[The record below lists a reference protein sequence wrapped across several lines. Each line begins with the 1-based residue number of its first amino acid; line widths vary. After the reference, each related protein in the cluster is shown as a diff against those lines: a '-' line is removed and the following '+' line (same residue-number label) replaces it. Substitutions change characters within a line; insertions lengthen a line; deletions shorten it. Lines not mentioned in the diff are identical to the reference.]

1 MSARRRTRILRIGL
15 VVPGFSASE
24 EDWCIPA
31 LLTLVRVLAQRAEVR
46 VFAIRWPDQCRD
58 YGVHG
63 ATVHAFGGGA
73 AKTWSR
79 AALLARALGHIVRA
93 GRREPFDVLHGFWA
107 DEPGTLAVLAARW
120 LGIPAVVSLM
130 GGELVHLRDIGYG
143 AQRSPIAR
151 TLVWTALRKA
161 TVVTVGSTHLAEL
174 ARPRVHDGRLR
185 LLPLGVDTSMFRPAS
200 QTDSSRSGPKRLIHV
215 ASLTPVKNQA
225 LLLGAVR
232 RVVDRIPDLQLHM
245 IGDGPMRARLGEAIS
260 ALALHQNV
268 TMRGEIVHHHLPDA
282 YRDADV
288 CVSSSRFESQ
298 AMVALEAAACG
309 VPSVGTAVGILPDL
323 GAAARAVPHD
333 EVALADAILSLL
345 TDEPTRRHMGREARA
360 VVMREYRIE
369 HTVDRL
375 LTLYTA
381 TREAEPDPR
390 SRLASSAD
398 VLS

>member
-1 MSARRRTRILRIGL
+1 VSARGRARIPRIGL

-46 VFAIRWPDQCRD
+46 VFAIRWPDRCRD

-63 ATVHAFGGGA
+63 AAVHAFGGRA

-79 AALLARALGHIVRA
+79 AALLARALRHIVRA

-120 LGIPAVVSLM
+120 LGVPAVVSLM

-161 TVVTVGSTHLAEL
+161 TVVTVGSTYLAEL

-200 QTDSSRSGPKRLIHV
+200 QTDPSRSGPKRLIHV
-215 ASLTPVKNQA
+215 ASLSPVKNQA

-282 YRDADV
+282 YRNADV

-333 EVALADAILSLL
+333 EVALADAMLSLL
-345 TDEPTRRHMGREARA
+345 SDEPTRLHMGREARA

-375 LTLYTA
+375 LALYTA
-381 TREAEPDPR
+381 TREA
-390 SRLASSAD
+390 AVD
-398 VLS
+398 VDVA

>member
-1 MSARRRTRILRIGL
+1 VSARGRARIPRIGL

-31 LLTLVRVLAQRAEVR
+31 LLTLVRELARRAEVR
-46 VFAIRWPDQCRD
+46 VFAIRWPDRCRD

-79 AALLARALGHIVRA
+79 AALLARALRHIVTA

-120 LGIPAVVSLM
+120 LGVPAVVSLM
-130 GGELVHLRDIGYG
+130 GGELVHLRDIAYG

-151 TLVWTALRKA
+151 ILVRTALRKA
-161 TVVTVGSTHLAEL
+161 TVVTVGSTYLTEL

-200 QTDSSRSGPKRLIHV
+200 QTDPSRSGPKRLIHV
-215 ASLTPVKNQA
+215 ASLAPVKNQA

-232 RVVDRIPDLQLHM
+232 RVVDRIPDLQLRM

-268 TMRGEIVHHHLPDA
+268 TMLGEIVHHHLPDA

-298 AMVALEAAACG
+298 AMVVLEAAACG

-333 EVALADAILSLL
+333 EVALADAMLSLL
-345 TDEPTRRHMGREARA
+345 TDEPTRRHMSREARA

-375 LTLYTA
+375 LALYTA
-381 TREAEPDPR
+381 TREA
-390 SRLASSAD
+390 AVD
-398 VLS
+398 VGVA